1 MMDFVFSESEN
12 GGVFDN
18 KFGMDYHIPVF
29 GSIVKEPPLH
39 IIHIAVE
46 MAPIAK
52 VGGLGDVVTSLSRA
66 VQDLNHNVDII
77 LPKYDCLN
85 LSNVKD
91 FQFHKS
97 YFWSGTEIKVWHGK
111 VEGLS
116 VYFLEPQNGYK
127 LSILISFLQT

>member
-1 MMDFVFSESEN
+1 MYNRLETAFHDGQFYYTFVNLALFNLALSLIMLFQPGNLEEAWWFYVCAVKVPLDAYMMDFVFSESEN

-52 VGGLGDVVTSLSRA
+52 VS
-66 VQDLNHNVDII
+66 
-77 LPKYDCLN
+77 
-85 LSNVKD
+85 
-91 FQFHKS
+91 
-97 YFWSGTEIKVWHGK
+97 
-111 VEGLS
+111 
-116 VYFLEPQNGYK
+116 
-127 LSILISFLQT
+127 